1 MFVKAFRLRNLL
13 CGLAAVGIAAAIVGN
28 LAAMGVRALNR
39 PEGAQMEPSAAETI
53 EKNPEAG
60 EKVVYLSFDDGPSAV
75 TGEILDVL
83 KEKQVPATFFVIGA
97 TTERGKALYQRIIDE
112 GHALGIHSYSHRYGE
127 IYESADAYLKDFE
140 RLSDHLEETVGVRPS
155 ICRFPGGS
163 NNRHASKETLRE
175 IKKRLRKK
183 GVVWFDWNAIAK
195 DDRETPAPAEQM
207 FETVVKTAGEKERIL
222 VLLHDDALRTTAAEC
237 VSMLIDHY
245 RELGYR
251 FEKLTSETD
260 PICFG

>member
-1 MFVKAFRLRNLL
+1 M
-13 CGLAAVGIAAAIVGN
+13 
-28 LAAMGVRALNR
+28 
-39 PEGAQMEPSAAETI
+39 
-53 EKNPEAG
+53 
-60 EKVVYLSFDDGPSAV
+60 
-75 TGEILDVL
+75 
-83 KEKQVPATFFVIGA
+83 
-97 TTERGKALYQRIIDE
+97 
-112 GHALGIHSYSHRYGE
+112 
-127 IYESADAYLKDFE
+127 
-140 RLSDHLEETVGVRPS
+140 RPS